1 MNSVVCLMLL
11 SLSVWAVEGK
21 WCIGWQRKAGDP
33 ETPLLP
39 CNFEEYD
46 LDKNGSIEVAE
57 FLRVAHGYGH
67 EGTGVVF
74 AIIDSND
81 DGIVMMEEFQQNSY
95 RLVNLHLMKKC

>member
-1 MNSVVCLMLL
+1 M
-11 SLSVWAVEGK
+11 
-21 WCIGWQRKAGDP
+21 
-33 ETPLLP
+33 P

-74 AIIDSND
+74 AIIDSNGISSLFLSFSLSLSLSLSHRHRVYFSD

>member
-1 MNSVVCLMLL
+1 M
-11 SLSVWAVEGK
+11 
-21 WCIGWQRKAGDP
+21 
-33 ETPLLP
+33 P

-74 AIIDSND
+74 AIIDSNGSTLSLSLSLSLSCSLSHRQGVLFRWWHCD
-81 DGIVMMEEFQQNSY
+81 DGRVSTEFIPSSQLAFDEEMLIWCGNRPQ
-95 RLVNLHLMKKC
+95 